1 MAIKKENKTVYT
13 CSDGTCFDNESK
25 AKDYEFD
32 CWYGNIANNLKPP
45 IGGELHPSVV
55 RRWLE
60 RNRSRV
66 LDYIG
71 TKYDPEEG

>member
-32 CWYGNIANNLKPP
+32 DWYTHSSTHLESPVGDEIHASIL
-45 IGGELHPSVV
+45 
-55 RRWLE
+55 RRWLT
-60 RNRSRV
+60 RNRNRV

-71 TKYDPEEG
+71 TEYDPW